1 MQKQF
6 LKYCQSIGLSEQS
19 TILVAVSGGL
29 DSIALLHL
37 FKLANFKISVA
48 HCNFKL
54 RGTESDADHD
64 FVAHTCKQLNLPF
77 FSKDFDTLAYAKL
90 NSVSIQM
97 AARELRYAWFTELR
111 LSNAIDYIATAHH
124 QDDQVE
130 TILLNLS
137 RGTGLKGLHGILPI
151 QNHLVRP
158 LLYTDRAKL
167 EAWMCTRKISYRE
180 DSSNASLKY
189 ARNKLRHKV
198 LPVLKELNPSLA
210 ATMQQNA
217 ERFENSQ
224 QNLAFF
230 YDKCRAELLK
240 EVNGDL
246 HFNLEVL
253 QTYPAPIDVLFY
265 FLSEYGFQDWKA
277 ISHLF
282 RAPSGK
288 VISSNTHEL
297 LKNRTSLVLK
307 KTVSSTSAQFFI
319 QEDLTSVSSPF
330 NLTFKQL
337 PNSGFKV
344 STNPLIA
351 ALDYDKLAFPLLLRK
366 WKSGDVFQPLGMR
379 GKKKLSD
386 FFIDTKLSIFEK
398 RNTWVLCSAT
408 KIVWVVGHRID
419 ERFKLVENGQ
429 KVYLVELIKD

>member
-54 RGTESDADHD
+54 RGTESDADHN

-90 NSVSIQM
+90 NSVSIKM

-180 DSSNASLKY
+180 DSSNSSLKY

-230 YDKCRAELLK
+230 YDKCRA
-240 EVNGDL
+240 
-246 HFNLEVL
+246 
-253 QTYPAPIDVLFY
+253 
-265 FLSEYGFQDWKA
+265 
-277 ISHLF
+277 
-282 RAPSGK
+282 
-288 VISSNTHEL
+288 
-297 LKNRTSLVLK
+297 
-307 KTVSSTSAQFFI
+307 
-319 QEDLTSVSSPF
+319 
-330 NLTFKQL
+330 
-337 PNSGFKV
+337 
-344 STNPLIA
+344 
-351 ALDYDKLAFPLLLRK
+351 
-366 WKSGDVFQPLGMR
+366 
-379 GKKKLSD
+379 
-386 FFIDTKLSIFEK
+386 
-398 RNTWVLCSAT
+398 
-408 KIVWVVGHRID
+408 
-419 ERFKLVENGQ
+419 
-429 KVYLVELIKD
+429 

>member
-1 MQKQF
+1 MQKKF
-6 LKYCQSIGLSEQS
+6 LKYCESIGLKSEVK
-19 TILVAVSGGL
+19 ILLAVSGGL
-29 DSIALLHL
+29 DSMALFHL
-37 FKLANFKISVA
+37 FRLSGFSIEVA

-54 RGTESDADHD
+54 RGTESDADHN

-90 NSVSIQM
+90 HSVSIQM
-97 AARELRYAWFTELR
+97 AARELRYTWFTELR
-111 LSNAIDYIATAHH
+111 QSNAIDYIATAHH

-167 EAWMCTRKISYRE
+167 EAWMRTRKISYRE

-265 FLSEYGFQDWKA
+265 FLSEYGFQDWVA

-319 QEDLTSVSSPF
+319 QEDFSSVSSPI

-337 PNSGFKV
+337 RNSDFNLP
-344 STNPLIA
+344 TNPLIA
-351 ALDYDKLAFPLLLRK
+351 ALNYDRLAFPLVLRK

-408 KIVWVVGHRID
+408 EIVWVVGHRID

-429 KVYLVELIKD
+429 KVYLVELIKE

>member
-1 MQKQF
+1 
-6 LKYCQSIGLSEQS
+6 
-19 TILVAVSGGL
+19 
-29 DSIALLHL
+29 
-37 FKLANFKISVA
+37 
-48 HCNFKL
+48 
-54 RGTESDADHD
+54 
-64 FVAHTCKQLNLPF
+64 
-77 FSKDFDTLAYAKL
+77 
-90 NSVSIQM
+90 
-97 AARELRYAWFTELR
+97 
-111 LSNAIDYIATAHH
+111 
-124 QDDQVE
+124 
-130 TILLNLS
+130 
-137 RGTGLKGLHGILPI
+137 
-151 QNHLVRP
+151 
-158 LLYTDRAKL
+158 
-167 EAWMCTRKISYRE
+167 
-180 DSSNASLKY
+180 
-189 ARNKLRHKV
+189 
-198 LPVLKELNPSLA
+198 
-210 ATMQQNA
+210 MQQNA

-277 ISHLF
+277 ITNLF
-282 RAPSGK
+282 SAPSGK

-319 QEDLTSVSSPF
+319 QEDLSSVSSPF

-337 PNSGFKV
+337 RTSGFKV

-351 ALDYDKLAFPLLLRK
+351 ALDYERLEFPLVLRK
-366 WKSGDVFQPLGMR
+366 WESGDVFQPLGMR

-419 ERFKLVENGQ
+419 ERFKLVENCQ

>member
-6 LKYCQSIGLSEQS
+6 LKYCHSIGLSEQS

-37 FKLANFKISVA
+37 FNLANFKISVA

-54 RGTESDADHD
+54 RGSESDEDQN
-64 FVAHTCKQLNLPF
+64 FVAQTCKQLNLPF

-90 NSVSIQM
+90 HSVSIQM

-111 LSNAIDYIATAHH
+111 LSNAIDFIATAHH

-158 LLYTDRAKL
+158 LLFTDRAKL
-167 EAWMCTRKISYRE
+167 EVWIRTRKISYRE

-189 ARNKLRHKV
+189 ARNKIRHKV
-198 LPVLKELNPSLA
+198 LPILKELNPSLA

-224 QNLAFF
+224 QNLTFF

-240 EVNGDL
+240 EVDGDL
-246 HFNLEVL
+246 HFNLEIL
-253 QTYPAPIDVLFY
+253 HTYPAPIDVLFY
-265 FLSEYGFQDWKA
+265 FLSGYGFQDWIA

-282 RAPSGK
+282 RSPSGT
-288 VISSNTHEL
+288 VICSNTHEL

-307 KTVSSTSAQFFI
+307 KTETFTSTQFFI
-319 QEDLTSVSSPF
+319 QEDQTSLSSPF

-337 PNSGFKV
+337 RTSGYKV
-344 STNPLIA
+344 TSNPLIA
-351 ALDYDKLAFPLLLRK
+351 ALDYDRLVFPLVLRK
-366 WKSGDVFQPLGMR
+366 WERGDVFQPLGMR

-386 FFIDTKLSIFEK
+386 FFIDSKLSIFEK
-398 RNTWVLCSAT
+398 RNTWVLCSDA

-419 ERFKLVENGQ
+419 ERFKLVENSQ

>member
-1 MQKQF
+1 M
-6 LKYCQSIGLSEQS
+6 
-19 TILVAVSGGL
+19 
-29 DSIALLHL
+29 
-37 FKLANFKISVA
+37 
-48 HCNFKL
+48 
-54 RGTESDADHD
+54 
-64 FVAHTCKQLNLPF
+64 
-77 FSKDFDTLAYAKL
+77 
-90 NSVSIQM
+90 
-97 AARELRYAWFTELR
+97 
-111 LSNAIDYIATAHH
+111 
-124 QDDQVE
+124 
-130 TILLNLS
+130 
-137 RGTGLKGLHGILPI
+137 HGILPI

-167 EAWMCTRKISYRE
+167 EAWMRTRKISYRE

-277 ISHLF
+277 ITNLF
-282 RAPSGK
+282 SAPSGK

-319 QEDLTSVSSPF
+319 QEDLSSVSSPF

-337 PNSGFKV
+337 RTSGFKV

-351 ALDYDKLAFPLLLRK
+351 ALDYERLEFPLVLRK
-366 WKSGDVFQPLGMR
+366 WESGDVFQPLGMR

-419 ERFKLVENGQ
+419 ERFKLVENCQ